1 MGGEFRNMDMEGAMP
16 VYVIETTY
24 HLPVYRQR
32 RYDAETLDDACHLAI
47 EDEGWDDGRSDVD
60 TSGETFV
67 TGIWQDAK
75 RAYQGTA
82 LPIPASFDETVQ
94 RKAELF
100 AELLALVRE
109 PARPMG
115 LSREE
120 FARWLPKALAIV
132 EKADA
137 IQEYR

>member
-1 MGGEFRNMDMEGAMP
+1 MDMEGAMP

-32 RYDAETLDDACHLAI
+32 LYE
-47 EDEGWDDGRSDVD
+47 EGSRGAA
-60 TSGETFV
+60 SGETYGA
-67 TGIWQDAK
+67 GIWEGAE

-82 LPIPASFDETVQ
+82 LPIPASFHETVQ
-94 RKAELF
+94 YEAELF
-100 AELLALVRE
+100 NELRALVRE
-109 PARPMG
+109 PVRPMG

-120 FARWLPKALAIV
+120 FERWLPKALATI

-137 IQEYR
+137 IQNGR

>member
-1 MGGEFRNMDMEGAMP
+1 MP

-32 RYDAETLDDACHLAI
+32 LYEAETLDEACRLAI
-47 EDEGWDDGRSDVD
+47 EDEGWDDERSDVD
-60 TSGETFV
+60 TSGETYV
-67 TGIWQDAK
+67 TGIWQGAE

-82 LPIPASFDETVQ
+82 LPIPASFHETVQ
-94 RKAELF
+94 YEAELF
-100 AELLALVRE
+100 NELRALGRE
-109 PARPMG
+109 PGRPMG

-120 FARWLPKALAIV
+120 FERWLPKALATI

-137 IQEYR
+137 IQNGR